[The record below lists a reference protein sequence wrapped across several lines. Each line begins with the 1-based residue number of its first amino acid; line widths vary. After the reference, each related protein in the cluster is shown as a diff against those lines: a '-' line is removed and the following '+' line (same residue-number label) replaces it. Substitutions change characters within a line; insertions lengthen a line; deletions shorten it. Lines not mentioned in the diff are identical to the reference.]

1 MSPKVVKCVIIGDS
15 VINTADLIMQRLV
28 GQLRNGN
35 KHVEG
40 CEYGVIQ
47 LVLDNEPVILQLKDL
62 KITDCFSHVWRMHC
76 RGANCAILMFD
87 TNTYDYVQLEV
98 PELIDQ
104 IRNIA
109 GQIPVL
115 LLGFYIASTDLVRG
129 SKEEVEEL
137 FVQYPRVFYQEFDVS
152 NQNLTAVLAPA
163 AVLGLNQLGVPIN
176 NVTTNTVEIQSITER
191 LKEIEQEKRA
201 EFKELI
207 VAVEELGLN
216 VDENY
221 KIELESSRGIFTIDI
236 IENTVH
242 FRPLGCTSC
251 KRFGCMT
258 RYNSASNTLCIVP
271 ESQGWSNLGL
281 KAKDLIILSEILAI
295 QDNKLP
301 QHVLD
306 QIDRICPGFCNAPLP
321 RHPNAVGSVLS
332 DPSAVSEETG
342 AHGIYQITAAE
353 AQVLLRRYS
362 VQYKMGQ
369 LPYRVYA
376 SLKRRYRRILE
387 TA

>member
-15 VINTADLIMQRLV
+15 VVNTADLVMQRLV

-35 KHVEG
+35 KRVEG
-40 CEYGVIQ
+40 CEFGVVE
-47 LVLDNEPVILQLKDL
+47 LVLNNEPVILQLKDIN
-62 KITDCFSHVWRMHC
+62 ITERFAHVWRMHC
-76 RGANCAILMFD
+76 RGANCAIFMFD
-87 TNTYDYVQLEV
+87 SSRYDYLGYRV
-98 PELIDQ
+98 PELIHK

-109 GQIPVL
+109 GQIPIL
-115 LLGFYIASTDLVRG
+115 LLGFYITSTDLVKVSR
-129 SKEEVEEL
+129 EEVKEL
-137 FVQYPRVFYQEFDVS
+137 FVQYPGVFYQEFDVS

-176 NVTTNTVEIQSITER
+176 NVTTNTVEIESITER
-191 LKEIEQEKRA
+191 LREIEQEKRE

-207 VAVEELGLN
+207 EAVEELGLN
-216 VDENY
+216 VDKNY
-221 KIELESSRGIFTIDI
+221 KIEIESSRGIFIIDI

-242 FRPLGCTSC
+242 FRPLGCASC

-258 RYNSASNTLCIVP
+258 RYNSVSNTLCIVP

-281 KAKDLIILSEILAI
+281 KAKDLVMLSEILAI
-295 QDNKLP
+295 QENKLP
-301 QHVLD
+301 QHVLY
-306 QIDRICPGFCNAPLP
+306 QIDRICPGYCNAPLP
-321 RHPNAVGSVLS
+321 RHPNVVGSILS
-332 DPSAVSEETG
+332 NSSAVSEQAG
-342 AHGIYQITAAE
+342 AHKIYQITAAE

-362 VQYKMGQ
+362 AQYRMGQ

-387 TA
+387 AA